1 MILQLEDL
9 YKLKGKKFAIDT
21 ETTGLHWF
29 RDGLI
34 GISICCPE
42 LDLQG
47 YIYTCDYVDKEVGKG
62 KLVKQWDGT
71 METNPAT
78 GRQRRVYTYVREFA
92 KQNTAVPIKEMQYK
106 ASAILSEVADDP
118 NTLMVFH
125 NSKFDLHMLR
135 LDLLDKPCLFLDTS
149 VMAHLYDSRLKK
161 SMDNLEA
168 KFLGK
173 RSKRSHVS
181 QVPKNIKKKVWLWPA
196 DVCAE
201 YAENDA
207 VVTWQLYET
216 LLPYLR
222 QYRLIDLLRTDME
235 YTKILWHLEE
245 RGMIVDLDFCK
256 LADEAF
262 SKNLT
267 LMENDLVEEVGT
279 DVNWRSH
286 QQLSLALYDGLGW
299 PKPKNPFEDE
309 NGVDRS
315 HIKGKYNKWNT
326 SSFLL
331 MEKAHHPLG
340 PLVMDLRESWKLR
353 GNVKKYMELAD
364 ERQIIHSDFN
374 ITGTRTGR
382 LSSKN
387 PNLQNVASEHRV
399 RETQSVYSGGSI
411 RQEEYNLRRAFR
423 ARPGHTL
430 VSIDHKQQEQR
441 VFAILAEEPIMLQA
455 LKERKDIHL
464 MIALAVWGDCGPET
478 NKLHREWS
486 KTISFG
492 LLYGMTTASLK
503 VRLNKT
509 DEEAD
514 KITTDYW
521 TTFPRIK
528 PYLEEVKRTMDR
540 YQFVRYWSG
549 RIWREWDDMQ
559 YYKGCNAR
567 IQGGAADLIKLALMR
582 AFRVLNHQG
591 WGTVVTIV
599 HDEIICEVKDEYVET
614 AIPVLMRVMEVED
627 IFGLPFAADCKIGPS
642 YGEMHEVKPA
652 IDPTTIRWEDYAPPL
667 DMKRY
672 AIQAWKSG
680 KEDRSGMLPEGRV
693 YIHDKN
699 PTDDRGFGW
708 VYNQLRF
715 FKKEA

>member
-1 MILQLEDL
+1 MIYQLEEL
-9 YKLKGKKFAIDT
+9 YKLKGQKFAIDT
-21 ETTGLHWF
+21 ETDGLYYF
-29 RDGLI
+29 RNGLI
-34 GISICCPE
+34 GISIHCPA
-42 LDLQG
+42 LDMTG
-47 YIYTCDYVDKEVGKG
+47 YIFTCDYVEKETGKG
-62 KLVKQWDGT
+62 KLVKLWEGD
-71 METNPAT
+71 MEINPLT
-78 GRQRRVYTYVREFA
+78 GRKRRVYTQRRVFT
-92 KQNTAVPIKEMQYK
+92 KQLTAVPDREKQYR
-106 ASAILSEVADDP
+106 ASAILAEVASDP
-118 NTLMVFH
+118 NTMMVFH
-125 NSKFDLHMLR
+125 NSKFDLHFLR
-135 LDLLDKPCLFLDTS
+135 LDLLDKPCTFLDTS
-149 VMAHLYDSRLKK
+149 VMAHLYDSRLRK

-173 RSKRSHVS
+173 NSKRSHVAEA
-181 QVPKNIKKKVWLWPA
+181 PKKLKNKIWLWPPEICA
-196 DVCAE
+196 D
-201 YAENDA
+201 YAQNDA
-207 VVTWQLYET
+207 LVTWQLYEAI
-216 LLPYLR
+216 LPYIR
-222 QYRLIDLLRTDME
+222 QFGLVSLLRTDME

-245 RGMIVDLDFCK
+245 RGMIVDMDFCK
-256 LADEAF
+256 TAIEAF

-267 LMENDLVEEVGT
+267 MMEKDLEDEVGT

-286 QQLSLALYDGLGW
+286 QQLSVALYDNLGW

-309 NGVDRS
+309 FGVDHS

-331 MEKAHHPLG
+331 MEKAQHPLG

-353 GNVKKYMELAD
+353 GNVEKYMELAD
-364 ERQIIHSDFN
+364 DRNIIHSDFN

-387 PNLQNVASEHRV
+387 PNLQNVASQHRV

-411 RQEEYNLRRAFR
+411 RQEEYNLRRAFK
-423 ARPGHTL
+423 ARPGYTF

-441 VFAILAEEPIMLQA
+441 MFAILAEEPIMLQA

-528 PYLEEVKRTMDR
+528 PYLDEVKRTMDK

-599 HDEIICEVKDEYVET
+599 HDEIICEIKNEYVEE
-614 AIPVLMRVMEVED
+614 AIPVLMRIMEVED
-627 IFGLPFAADCKIGPS
+627 IFGLPFAADVKIGPS
-642 YGEMHEVKPA
+642 YGEMDEVKPSR
-652 IDPTTIRWEDYAPPL
+652 DPSSIRWEDYAPPL
-667 DMKRY
+667 DMKKY
-672 AIQAWKSG
+672 ALKAWESG
-680 KEDRSGMLPEGRV
+680 KETKWGMLPEGRV
-693 YIHDKN
+693 YIHDKKV
-699 PTDDRGFGW
+699 TDDRGGW
-708 VYNQLRF
+708 VWNQLRY
-715 FKKEA
+715 FKKET